1 MKKNIAI
8 FVYDDIEILD
18 FTGPYEIFSIADE
31 LRSGNLFN
39 LFLVSEHKSRL
50 IARNNFKFEADY
62 QFYKHPK
69 IDYLLIPGGPGARVQ
84 ENNDNVLNWIELQFF
99 KIEHLLTICTGSRI
113 LANTKILSN
122 EQVTTH
128 WNSVNDLKV
137 NKGIKV
143 IHNVRYTDN
152 GKILTSGGVSSGM
165 DLCLY
170 FLEKKRT

>member
-1 MKKNIAI
+1 M
-8 FVYDDIEILD
+8 
-18 FTGPYEIFSIADE
+18 
-31 LRSGNLFN
+31 
-39 LFLVSEHKSRL
+39 
-50 IARNNFKFEADY
+50 
-62 QFYKHPK
+62 
-69 IDYLLIPGGPGARVQ
+69 
-84 ENNDNVLNWIELQFF
+84 LNWIELQFF

-113 LANTKILSN
+113 LVNTKILSN
-122 EQVTTH
+122 EEVTTH

-170 FLEKKRT
+170 FLEKKKGKKLSEELKQYIEWRPQNGNNQSQPQEST